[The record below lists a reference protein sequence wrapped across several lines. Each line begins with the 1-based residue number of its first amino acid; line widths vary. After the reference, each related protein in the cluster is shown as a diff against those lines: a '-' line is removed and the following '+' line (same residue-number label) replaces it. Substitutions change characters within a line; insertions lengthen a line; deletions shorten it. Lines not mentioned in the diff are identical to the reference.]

1 MILALVIWGAKNHR
15 AAMWLLLPYLS
26 RVTFA
31 GYLNIMI
38 AILN

>member
-26 RVTFA
+26 WVTFA